1 MYCYVR
7 AAYANRETLLPCTG
21 GYRMVSVVV
30 VRYTI
35 YPELLLYLVTISEI
49 GRASCRERV

>member
-1 MYCYVR
+1 MYCYVH

-35 YPELLLYLVTISEI
+35 YPEPLLYSVTISV
-49 GRASCRERV
+49 S